1 MPRRERR
8 VFRAVSDLR
17 KTSPGVQDGKVFI
30 YVYLFVFVSFL
41 GGSFVVYGLTQTCT
55 KVLRYSQLAG
65 PAHYKLLRYDS
76 E

>member
-8 VFRAVSDLR
+8 VFRAVSGLR
-17 KTSPGVQDGKVFI
+17 KTSPGVQDGKGFI

-41 GGSFVVYGLTQTCT
+41 LGLFVAYGLTQTCT
-55 KVLRYSQLAG
+55 EVLRYSQHAG
-65 PAHYKLLRYDS
+65 PVHFKLLHYDS